1 MGESTYQNITATVRP
16 PRCAI
21 FINKNSEYWQTA
33 VNVAIAQASQVWG
46 GRYFLIVPTDGEK
59 IEGKFWELLESYSP
73 DHLAVCNLTFTD
85 LEEANPEKYGEVKR
99 FHRNSER
106 TEDWSDAEFEDWFTG
121 SAAQSQ
127 VDELTISHALSEELV
142 YRLSPFHHSDA
153 IDQHLTSTSGFG
165 YPFTKIAKIISATTR
180 HIGLVRL
187 PPVIGDPTFKL
198 LIHSETGV
206 GSDKYIEEIS
216 EAGFVTK
223 RLPDTYKLT
232 DVLNHVQGSQRPYSG
247 EHEQPHLD
255 EHFLPNTPFGLSMLH
270 LGQYY
275 RADTHRSDK
284 EPIVVVL
291 GDTVEDFCLYYS
303 MSRMHDG
310 VTWLPQSW
318 LRSSTKA
325 LNRARKRRAQEEE
338 VEQFT
343 LDQRAARELVNI
355 AFSLIR
361 YGHSD
366 KRVQLCSMSLSQ
378 RQLVAYRT
386 QIGRISVFP
395 ADRVVAKIKCAPIES
410 VSTSCVLRVYETDN
424 YVNHRSMVFV
434 DGKSVSPFDTP
445 KPKSFSSIRLPD
457 HYWLTSLQIEGYQP
471 PSLPTLG
478 PKLANL
484 HNSTTESRVA
494 NDGIAYLCP
503 NSMIFG
509 SDLDAILARPKIEML
524 DTMSLFDTY
533 FEGVG
538 IKVRYSDKGNYFND
552 TLRRFGG
559 LDATG
564 KFIKAAATRSIL
576 DKFMSKKV
584 AEGGNIIHLENDQRA
599 YLNLDAIASSLG
611 DEKAA
616 ADLVDDLVGK
626 QVLQRGYIF
635 QCERCRLVS
644 WYGIDMLT
652 TQFTC
657 NRCSLSQQFTR
668 GHWRS
673 PVVPHWY
680 YKLAETVYQ
689 FYRHNSHLTA
699 QVLYKLKTES
709 KAAFHYAPEIDLVN
723 FPRRGKSREMD
734 VACIVDGVIVFG
746 ECKTD
751 SLKAEAL
758 EKFIA
763 LAEMPLRNPA
773 RVIFAT
779 TQPVSDEFKDQM
791 NKVPNAELMVR
802 SDLYDDERSPR
813 K

>member
-1 MGESTYQNITATVRP
+1 MGEPTYQNITATVRP

-33 VNVAIAQASQVWG
+33 ANVAITQASQVWG
-46 GRYFLIVPTDGEK
+46 GRNFLIVPTDGEK
-59 IEGKFWELLESYSP
+59 IEDKFWELLEAYSP
-73 DHLAVCNLTFTD
+73 DYLAVCDLTFTD
-85 LEEANPEKYGEVKR
+85 FEEANPDRYAEIKHLHKNGEPAK
-99 FHRNSER
+99 E
-106 TEDWSDAEFEDWFTG
+106 WSDAEFEDWFAG
-121 SAAQSQ
+121 SAAQSRI
-127 VDELTISHALSEELV
+127 DELTISEALSSELI

-153 IDQHLTSTSGFG
+153 VDQYLTSKSGFG

-187 PPVIGDPTFKL
+187 PPIINDSTFKL

-206 GSDKYIEEIS
+206 GSREYIDEIS
-216 EAGFVTK
+216 EAGFTTK
-223 RLPDTYKLT
+223 RVPDTYKLT
-232 DVLNHVQGSQRPYSG
+232 NVLTHVQGPQRPFLS
-247 EHEQPHLD
+247 EHEEPHLD
-255 EHFLPNTPFGLSMLH
+255 ESFLPNTPFGLSMLH

-275 RADTHRSDK
+275 RADKHRSDK
-284 EPIVVVL
+284 EPVVVVL
-291 GDTVEDFCLYYS
+291 GDSVEDFCFYYS
-303 MSRMHDG
+303 LSRMHEG
-310 VTWLPQSW
+310 IKWLPQAW

-325 LNRARKRRAQEEE
+325 RNAARKRSQQGQE
-338 VEQFT
+338 VDPFT
-343 LDQRAARELVNI
+343 LEQQGARELVSVVS
-355 AFSLIR
+355 SLIR
-361 YGHSD
+361 YGHST
-366 KRVQLCSMSLSQ
+366 KHVQLCSMSLSQ
-378 RQLVAYRT
+378 RQLVAYRS
-386 QIGRISVFP
+386 QIGRLTYFEP
-395 ADRVVAKIKCAPIES
+395 AKFVSKIECVPIDS

-424 YVNHRSMVFV
+424 YVNHRSMIFV

-503 NSMIFG
+503 NSMIF
-509 SDLDAILARPKIEML
+509 SNDLDAILVRPKIEIL

-538 IKVRYSDKGNYFND
+538 VKVRYSDKGNYFND

-564 KFIKAAATRSIL
+564 KFIKAATTRSIL
-576 DKFMSKKV
+576 DKFMSKRV
-584 AEGGNIIHLENDQRA
+584 AEGGNIIYLENDQRA
-599 YLNLDAIASSLG
+599 YINLDSITASLG
-611 DEKAA
+611 DEKTA

-626 QVLQRGYIF
+626 QVLHRGYIF

-644 WYGIDMLT
+644 WYGIDVLT
-652 TQFTC
+652 TEFTC
-657 NRCSLSQQFTR
+657 NRCSLNQQFTR

-680 YKLAETVYQ
+680 YRLAETIYQ
-689 FYRHNSHLTA
+689 FYRNNSHLTA
-699 QVLYKLKTES
+699 QVLYKLKSES
-709 KAAFHYAPEIDLVN
+709 KVAFHYAPEIDLVN
-723 FPRRGKSREMD
+723 FPRRGKNREMD
-734 VACIVDGVIVFG
+734 VACIVDGAIIFG

-758 EKFIA
+758 EKFEV
-763 LAEMPLRNPA
+763 LAKMPLKNPA
-773 RVIFAT
+773 RAIFAT
-779 TQPVSDEFKDQM
+779 TQPVSDEFKEQM
-791 NKVPNAELMVR
+791 GRLPNAELMVR
-802 SDLYDDERSPR
+802 GDLYND
-813 K
+813 

>member
-1 MGESTYQNITATVRP
+1 MGEPTYQNITATVRP

-21 FINKNSEYWQTA
+21 FISKNSEYWKTA
-33 VNVAIAQASQVWG
+33 ANVAITQASQVWG

-59 IEGKFWELLESYSP
+59 IEGKFWELLEAYSP

-85 LEEANPEKYGEVKR
+85 FEEANPDRYAEIKQ
-99 FHRNSER
+99 FHKNSEQ
-106 TEDWSDAEFEDWFTG
+106 TKDWSDVEFEDWFTG

-127 VDELTISHALSEELV
+127 VDELTISESLNKELI

-153 IDQHLTSTSGFG
+153 VDQHLTSTSGFG

-187 PPVIGDPTFKL
+187 PPVISDPTFKL

-206 GSDKYIEEIS
+206 GSSEYIDEIS
-216 EAGFVTK
+216 EAGFTTK

-232 DVLNHVQGSQRPYSG
+232 NVLTHVQGSQRPYSG
-247 EHEQPHLD
+247 EHEEPHLD
-255 EHFLPNTPFGLSMLH
+255 ETFLPNTPFGLSMLH

-275 RADTHRSDK
+275 RADNHRSDK
-284 EPIVVVL
+284 EPVVLIL
-291 GDTVEDFCLYYS
+291 GDTVEDFCFYYS
-303 MSRMHDG
+303 LSRMHEG
-310 VTWLPQSW
+310 VKWLPQAW
-318 LRSSTKA
+318 LRSYTKA
-325 LNRARKRRAQEEE
+325 RNTARKRREQGQE
-338 VEQFT
+338 VEPFT
-343 LDQRAARELVNI
+343 LEQQSGRDLVSVVS
-355 AFSLIR
+355 SLIR
-361 YGHSD
+361 YGHSA
-366 KRVQLCSMSLSQ
+366 KSVQLCSMSLSQ
-378 RQLVAYRT
+378 RQLVSYRT
-386 QIGRISVFP
+386 QIGRLSYFEPDRFASKIECVSV
-395 ADRVVAKIKCAPIES
+395 ES

-434 DGKSVSPFDTP
+434 DGKSVSPFATP
-445 KPKSFSSIRLPD
+445 KPKSFNAIRLPD

-478 PKLANL
+478 PKIANL

-503 NSMIFG
+503 NSMILG
-509 SDLDAILARPKIEML
+509 SDLDAILVRPKIEML
-524 DTMSLFDTY
+524 DTMTLFDTY

-538 IKVRYSDKGNYFND
+538 VKVRYSDKGNYFND

-576 DKFMSKKV
+576 DKFMSRKV
-584 AEGGNIIHLENDQRA
+584 AEGGNIIYLENDQRA
-599 YLNLDAIASSLG
+599 YLNLDAIAGSLS

-616 ADLVDDLVGK
+616 ADLVDDLVGN

-635 QCERCRLVS
+635 QCERCRLIS
-644 WYGIDMLT
+644 WYGIDALT
-652 TQFTC
+652 TEFTC

-668 GHWRS
+668 GHWRN

-680 YKLAETVYQ
+680 YKLSETIYQ
-689 FYRHNSHLTA
+689 FYRNNSHLTA
-699 QVLYKLKTES
+699 QVLYKLKGES
-709 KAAFHYAPEIDLVN
+709 KSAFHYAPEIDLLN

-734 VACIVDGVIVFG
+734 VACIVDGAIVFG

-751 SLKAEAL
+751 SLKTEAL
-758 EKFIA
+758 EKFAA
-763 LAEMPLRNPA
+763 LAKMPLRNPA

-779 TQPVSDEFKDQM
+779 TQPVSDEFKEQM
-791 NKVPNAELMVR
+791 SKVPNAELMVR
-802 SDLYDDERSPR
+802 SDLYDD
-813 K
+813 